1 MKRLPCRPAP
11 NCVDQAPYRVGRAL
25 YQFGR
30 AFTPPY
36 MHTFAH
42 SLHCLLPPASPLTSH
57 QTLTTCS
64 THSEQGGKGEYT
76 IDTRT
81 HDCLSLSLS
90 LPLPLPLPLLS
101 LSLSLCVC
109 VCVCVC
115 ACVRAREQ
123 RGNCR
128 VAVVSVRAIREGG
141 GPVPPAAFPVSGA
154 AGLLSKYTFLRQFIW
169 SSQLRN
175 VNVLG
180 RPNCV
185 TSMYLVVPIA

>member
-90 LPLPLPLPLLS
+90 LPLPLPLPLPLLS
-101 LSLSLCVC
+101 LSLSLSVC
-109 VCVCVC
+109 VCVCVR
-115 ACVRAREQ
+115 ACVRASRGAIAELQWSLSEQ
-123 RGNCR
+123 SGRG
-128 VAVVSVRAIREGG
+128 
-141 GPVPPAAFPVSGA
+141 
-154 AGLLSKYTFLRQFIW
+154 AGLCHLQHSLSLA
-169 SSQLRN
+169 QLVCCRSTPFSAN
-175 VNVLG
+175 LFG